1 MRCSREIVCKGR
13 LDVGLATLGC
23 AGVLTGA
30 DFTVVLVDSALLG
43 DADRGDFFFAAVFF
57 WVVLAF
63 LAVFL
68 RAAAFVTRAFF
79 RFPPALRLALPL
91 VAIAASPNAD
101 SALTHS

>member
-1 MRCSREIVCKGR
+1 
-13 LDVGLATLGC
+13 LD
-23 AGVLTGA
+23 
-30 DFTVVLVDSALLG
+30 
-43 DADRGDFFFAAVFF
+43 
-57 WVVLAF
+57 F

-79 RFPPALRLALPL
+79 RFPPALRLAFLL